1 MNSLVAPLSGSL
13 LFALLVVVGI
23 RRKRAQFDLID
34 YLILVAVVGPVFLF
48 SVLSIW
54 ATIFG
59 LCLLLL
65 IGLLVESFLRSL
77 VKSSKQQRV
86 TEPRLNFWSESIET
100 ARLASGNYP
109 DDYMSTEF
117 FDQMLRRDELE
128 LKLRAVKMWQ
138 STNKEF
144 ENQQFRSTE
153 LNVIDGRRVTTNVPS
168 RVRQNIYLMGG
179 STVFCSEVPDRYT
192 VPSFLQRLVNAVD
205 DSISVSNHGQRGAT
219 TANRLRYFE
228 SLDGISRDD
237 IAIFLFGDN
246 DCGTYLDQKR
256 HPLTRIVVVVERLS
270 KYGFEIFK
278 WLYGEIAPRFWRNR
292 SHSSV
297 EKLIQQF
304 EKTAQLCQKRGVK
317 LLCVLQPNIFTLVSQ
332 LEYDLRLRH
341 SSSTEISVSVN
352 DAYPEYVHWLRNKDF
367 AVSAADIFNGSPD
380 HVYLDWAHLNARGNE
395 KLANF
400 LFDELERR
408 NLIKQDLGL

>member
-48 SVLSIW
+48 SILSIW

-65 IGLLVESFLRSL
+65 IGLLVESFLRFL
-77 VKSSKQQRV
+77 VKSSKQQCV

-138 STNKEF
+138 STNNEF

-270 KYGFEIFK
+270 RYGFEIFK

-367 AVSAADIFNGSPD
+367 AVSAADIFNGSLD

>member
-23 RRKRAQFDLID
+23 RRKRAQFDLVD
-34 YLILVAVVGPVFLF
+34 YLILVSVVGPVFLF

-65 IGLLVESFLRSL
+65 IGLLVEYFLRFL
-77 VKSSKQQRV
+77 LKSSKQQYA

-153 LNVIDGRRVTTNVPS
+153 LNVIDGRRVTVNSPS
-168 RVRQNIYLMGG
+168 RVRQNIYLLGG

-205 DSISVSNHGQRGAT
+205 NSIAVSNHGQRGAT

-270 KYGFEIFK
+270 RYGLEIFK

-352 DAYPEYVHWLRNKDF
+352 DAYPKYVHWLRNKDF

-400 LFDELERR
+400 LFDELKRR

>member
-65 IGLLVESFLRSL
+65 IGLLVEYFLRFL
-77 VKSSKQQRV
+77 LKSSKQQYA

-297 EKLIQQF
+297 KKLIQQF

-352 DAYPEYVHWLRNKDF
+352 DAYPKYVDWLRNKDF
-367 AVSAADIFNGSPD
+367 AVSAADIFNRSPD

>member
-65 IGLLVESFLRSL
+65 IGLLAESFLRFL
-77 VKSSKQQRV
+77 VKSSKQQCV

-100 ARLASGNYP
+100 ARLASGTYP

-192 VPSFLQRLVNAVD
+192 VPSFLQRLVNTVD

-270 KYGFEIFK
+270 RYGFEIFK

-352 DAYPEYVHWLRNKDF
+352 DAYPKYVHWLRNKDF

>member
-23 RRKRAQFDLID
+23 RRKRAQFDLVD
-34 YLILVAVVGPVFLF
+34 YLILVSVVGPVFLF
-48 SVLSIW
+48 SVLSVW

-65 IGLLVESFLRSL
+65 IGLLVEYFLRFL
-77 VKSSKQQRV
+77 LKSSKQQYA

-153 LNVIDGRRVTTNVPS
+153 LNVIDGRRVTANSPS
-168 RVRQNIYLMGG
+168 RVRQNIYLLGG

-192 VPSFLQRLVNAVD
+192 VTSFLQRLINAVD
-205 DSISVSNHGQRGAT
+205 NSISVSNHGQRGAT

-228 SLDGISRDD
+228 SLDGISKDD

-352 DAYPEYVHWLRNKDF
+352 DAYPKYVDWLRNKDF
-367 AVSAADIFNGSPD
+367 AVSAADIFNRSPD

>member
-1 MNSLVAPLSGSL
+1 MNSLVVPLSGSL
-13 LFALLVVVGI
+13 LFALLVVLGI
-23 RRKRAQFDLID
+23 RKKRAQFDLVD
-34 YLILVAVVGPVFLF
+34 YLILVSVVGPVFLL
-48 SVLSIW
+48 SVLSPW

-59 LCLLLL
+59 VCLLLMV
-65 IGLLVESFLRSL
+65 GLLVESFLRSL

-117 FDQMLRRDELE
+117 FDQMHRRDELE
-128 LKLRAVKMWQ
+128 LKLRGVKMWQ
-138 STNKEF
+138 STKKEF

-153 LNVIDGRRVTTNVPS
+153 LNVVEGWRVTTDPPS
-168 RVRQNIYLMGG
+168 RARKNIYLLGG

-192 VPSFLQRLVNAVD
+192 VPSFLQRLVNAID
-205 DSISVSNHGQRGAT
+205 DSILVSNHGQRGAS

-237 IAIFLFGDN
+237 VAIFLFGDN

-270 KYGFEIFK
+270 RYGLEIFK

-292 SHSSV
+292 SDSSV
-297 EKLIQQF
+297 EKLIQHF
-304 EKTAQLCQKRGVK
+304 EKTARLCQKRGFK
-317 LLCVLQPNIFTLVSQ
+317 LLCVLQPNIFTLVSK
-332 LEYDLRLRH
+332 LEYDLQLRH

-352 DAYPEYVHWLRNKDF
+352 NAYPKYVHWLRSKDF
-367 AVSAADIFNGSPD
+367 VVSATDIFNGSPD

>member
-23 RRKRAQFDLID
+23 RRKRAQFDLVD
-34 YLILVAVVGPVFLF
+34 YLILVSVVGPVFLF

-65 IGLLVESFLRSL
+65 IGLLVEYFLRFL
-77 VKSSKQQRV
+77 LKSSKQQYA

-117 FDQMLRRDELE
+117 FDQMLRRDEQE

-192 VPSFLQRLVNAVD
+192 LPSFLQRLVNAVD

-297 EKLIQQF
+297 KKLIQQF

-352 DAYPEYVHWLRNKDF
+352 DAYPKYVDWLRNKDF
-367 AVSAADIFNGSPD
+367 AVSAADIFNRSPD

>member
-23 RRKRAQFDLID
+23 RRKRAQFDLVD

-65 IGLLVESFLRSL
+65 IGLLVESFLRFL
-77 VKSSKQQRV
+77 VKSSKQQCV

-100 ARLASGNYP
+100 ARLASGTYP

-297 EKLIQQF
+297 KKLIQQF

-352 DAYPEYVHWLRNKDF
+352 DAYPKYVDWLRNKDF
-367 AVSAADIFNGSPD
+367 AVSAADIFNRSPD

>member
-1 MNSLVAPLSGSL
+1 MNSLVVPLSGSL

-23 RRKRAQFDLID
+23 RRKRAQFDLVD
-34 YLILVAVVGPVFLF
+34 YLILVSVVGPVFLF

-65 IGLLVESFLRSL
+65 IGLLVEYFLRFL
-77 VKSSKQQRV
+77 LKSSKQQYA

-297 EKLIQQF
+297 KKLIQQF

-352 DAYPEYVHWLRNKDF
+352 DAYPKYVDWLRNKDF
-367 AVSAADIFNGSPD
+367 AVSAADIFNRSPD

-408 NLIKQDLGL
+408 NLIKQDIGL

>member
-23 RRKRAQFDLID
+23 RRKRAQFDLVD

-48 SVLSIW
+48 SILSIW

-65 IGLLVESFLRSL
+65 IGLLVEYFLRFL
-77 VKSSKQQRV
+77 VKSSKQQCV

-153 LNVIDGRRVTTNVPS
+153 LNVIDGRRVTTNSPS
-168 RVRQNIYLMGG
+168 RVRQNIYLLGG

-192 VPSFLQRLVNAVD
+192 VPSFLQRLINAVD
-205 DSISVSNHGQRGAT
+205 NSISVSNHGQRGAT

-228 SLDGISRDD
+228 SLDGISKDD

-270 KYGFEIFK
+270 RYGLEIFK
-278 WLYGEIAPRFWRNR
+278 WLYGEIAPRFWRIR

-317 LLCVLQPNIFTLVSQ
+317 MLCVLQPNIFTLVSQ

-341 SSSTEISVSVN
+341 SSSTEMSVSVN
-352 DAYPEYVHWLRNKDF
+352 DAYPKYVHWLRNKDF

>member
-13 LFALLVVVGI
+13 LFALLVVLGI
-23 RRKRAQFDLID
+23 RRKRAQFDLVD
-34 YLILVAVVGPVFLF
+34 YLILLAVVGPVFLL
-48 SVLSIW
+48 SVLSMW

-65 IGLLVESFLRSL
+65 ISLLVESFLRFL
-77 VKSSKQQRV
+77 VKSSKQQCV

-100 ARLASGNYP
+100 ARLASGTYP

-278 WLYGEIAPRFWRNR
+278 WVYGEIAPRFWHNR

-304 EKTAQLCQKRGVK
+304 QKTAQLCENRGVK

-352 DAYPEYVHWLRNKDF
+352 DAYPKYVDWLRNKDF
-367 AVSAADIFNGSPD
+367 AVSAADIFNRSPD

>member
-13 LFALLVVVGI
+13 LFALLVVLGI
-23 RRKRAQFDLID
+23 RRKRAQFDLVD
-34 YLILVAVVGPVFLF
+34 YSILVAIVGPVFLL
-48 SVLSIW
+48 SVLSMW

-65 IGLLVESFLRSL
+65 ISLLVESFLRFL
-77 VKSSKQQRV
+77 VKSSKQQCV

-100 ARLASGNYP
+100 ARLASGTYP

-192 VPSFLQRLVNAVD
+192 VPSFLQRLVNTVD

-297 EKLIQQF
+297 KKLIQQF

-352 DAYPEYVHWLRNKDF
+352 DAYPKYVDWLRNKDF
-367 AVSAADIFNGSPD
+367 AVSAADIFNRSPD

>member
-1 MNSLVAPLSGSL
+1 MNSLVVPLSGSL

-23 RRKRAQFDLID
+23 RRKRAQFDLVD
-34 YLILVAVVGPVFLF
+34 YLILVSVVGPVFLF

-65 IGLLVESFLRSL
+65 IGLLVEYFLRFL
-77 VKSSKQQRV
+77 LKSSKQQYA

-128 LKLRAVKMWQ
+128 LKLRAAKMWQ

-297 EKLIQQF
+297 KKLIQQF

-352 DAYPEYVHWLRNKDF
+352 DAYPKYVDWLRNKDF
-367 AVSAADIFNGSPD
+367 AVSAADIFNRSPD

>member
-65 IGLLVESFLRSL
+65 IGLLAESFLRFL
-77 VKSSKQQRV
+77 VKSSKQQCV

-100 ARLASGNYP
+100 ARLASGTYP

-192 VPSFLQRLVNAVD
+192 VPSFLQRLVNTVD

-270 KYGFEIFK
+270 RYGFEIFK

-292 SHSSV
+292 SRSSV

-352 DAYPEYVHWLRNKDF
+352 DAYPKYVDWLRNKDF
-367 AVSAADIFNGSPD
+367 AVSAADIFNRSPD

-395 KLANF
+395 ILANF

>member
-23 RRKRAQFDLID
+23 RRKRAQFDLVD
-34 YLILVAVVGPVFLF
+34 YLILVSVVGPVFLF
-48 SVLSIW
+48 SVLSVW

-65 IGLLVESFLRSL
+65 IGLLVEYFLRFL
-77 VKSSKQQRV
+77 LKSSKQQYA

-297 EKLIQQF
+297 KKLIQQF

-352 DAYPEYVHWLRNKDF
+352 DAYPKYVDWLRDKDF
-367 AVSAADIFNGSPD
+367 AVSAADIFNRSPD

>member
-23 RRKRAQFDLID
+23 RRKRAQFDLVD
-34 YLILVAVVGPVFLF
+34 YLILVSVVGPVFLF
-48 SVLSIW
+48 SVLSVW

-65 IGLLVESFLRSL
+65 IGLLVEYFLRFL
-77 VKSSKQQRV
+77 LKSSKQQYA

-117 FDQMLRRDELE
+117 FDQMLRRDGLE

-192 VPSFLQRLVNAVD
+192 VPSFLQRLVNTVD

-270 KYGFEIFK
+270 RYGFEIFK

-332 LEYDLRLRH
+332 LKYDLRLRH

-352 DAYPEYVHWLRNKDF
+352 DAYPKYVDWLRNKDF
-367 AVSAADIFNGSPD
+367 AVSAADIFNRSPD

>member
-13 LFALLVVVGI
+13 LFALLVVLGI
-23 RRKRAQFDLID
+23 RRKRAQFDLVD
-34 YLILVAVVGPVFLF
+34 YLILLAVVGPVFLL
-48 SVLSIW
+48 SVLSMW

-65 IGLLVESFLRSL
+65 ISLLVESFLRFL
-77 VKSSKQQRV
+77 VKSSKQQCV

-100 ARLASGNYP
+100 ARLASGTYP

-138 STNKEF
+138 STNNEF

-192 VPSFLQRLVNAVD
+192 VPSFLQRLVNTVD

-270 KYGFEIFK
+270 RYGFEIFK

-292 SHSSV
+292 SRSSV

-352 DAYPEYVHWLRNKDF
+352 DAYPKYVHWLRNKDF

-400 LFDELERR
+400 LFEELERR

>member
-65 IGLLVESFLRSL
+65 IGLLAESFLRFL
-77 VKSSKQQRV
+77 VKSSKQQCV

-100 ARLASGNYP
+100 ARLASGTYP

-192 VPSFLQRLVNAVD
+192 VPSFLQRLVNTVD

-246 DCGTYLDQKR
+246 DCGTYLDQGMASKFSNGCMAKLR
-256 HPLTRIVVVVERLS
+256 QDFGATDLTRRS
-270 KYGFEIFK
+270 K
-278 WLYGEIAPRFWRNR
+278 N
-292 SHSSV
+292 
-297 EKLIQQF
+297 
-304 EKTAQLCQKRGVK
+304 
-317 LLCVLQPNIFTLVSQ
+317 
-332 LEYDLRLRH
+332 
-341 SSSTEISVSVN
+341 
-352 DAYPEYVHWLRNKDF
+352 
-367 AVSAADIFNGSPD
+367 
-380 HVYLDWAHLNARGNE
+380 
-395 KLANF
+395 
-400 LFDELERR
+400 
-408 NLIKQDLGL
+408 

>member
-13 LFALLVVVGI
+13 LFALLVVLGI
-23 RRKRAQFDLID
+23 RRKRAQFDLVD
-34 YLILVAVVGPVFLF
+34 YLILLAVVGPVFLL
-48 SVLSIW
+48 SVLSMW

-65 IGLLVESFLRSL
+65 ISLLVESFLRFL
-77 VKSSKQQRV
+77 VKSSKQQCV

-100 ARLASGNYP
+100 ARLASGTYP

-138 STNKEF
+138 STNNEF

-192 VPSFLQRLVNAVD
+192 VPSFLQRLVNTVD

-228 SLDGISRDD
+228 SLDGISRGD

-270 KYGFEIFK
+270 RYGFEIFK

-352 DAYPEYVHWLRNKDF
+352 DAYPKYVDWLRNKDF
-367 AVSAADIFNGSPD
+367 AVSAADIFNRSPD

>member
-23 RRKRAQFDLID
+23 RRKRAQFDLVD
-34 YLILVAVVGPVFLF
+34 YLILVSVVGPVFLF

-65 IGLLVESFLRSL
+65 IGLLVEYFLRFL
-77 VKSSKQQRV
+77 LKSSKQQYA

-117 FDQMLRRDELE
+117 FDQMLRRDAQE
-128 LKLRAVKMWQ
+128 LKLRVVKMWQ

-144 ENQQFRSTE
+144 KNQQFRSTE
-153 LNVIDGRRVTTNVPS
+153 LNVIDGRRVTVNSPS
-168 RVRQNIYLMGG
+168 RVRQNIYLLGG

-205 DSISVSNHGQRGAT
+205 NSIAVSNHGQRGAT

-256 HPLTRIVVVVERLS
+256 HPLTRIVVVVERFS
-270 KYGFEIFK
+270 RYGFEIFK

-297 EKLIQQF
+297 KKLIQQF

-352 DAYPEYVHWLRNKDF
+352 DAYPKYVDWLRNKDF
-367 AVSAADIFNGSPD
+367 AVSAADIFNRSPD

>member
-23 RRKRAQFDLID
+23 RRKRAQFDLVD
-34 YLILVAVVGPVFLF
+34 YLILVSVVGPVFLF

-65 IGLLVESFLRSL
+65 IGLLVEYFLRFL
-77 VKSSKQQRV
+77 LKSSKQQYA

-246 DCGTYLDQKR
+246 DYGTHLDQKR

-297 EKLIQQF
+297 KKLIQQF

-352 DAYPEYVHWLRNKDF
+352 DAYPKYVDWLRNKDF
-367 AVSAADIFNGSPD
+367 AVSAADIFNRSPD

>member
-1 MNSLVAPLSGSL
+1 MNSLVVPLSGSL

-23 RRKRAQFDLID
+23 RRKRAQFDLVD
-34 YLILVAVVGPVFLF
+34 YLILVSVVGPVFLF

-65 IGLLVESFLRSL
+65 IGLLVEYFLRFL
-77 VKSSKQQRV
+77 LKSSKQQYA

-297 EKLIQQF
+297 KKLIQQF

-352 DAYPEYVHWLRNKDF
+352 DAYPKYVDWLRNKDF
-367 AVSAADIFNGSPD
+367 AVSAADIFNRSPD
-380 HVYLDWAHLNARGNE
+380 HMYLDWAHLNARGNE

>member
-23 RRKRAQFDLID
+23 RRKRAQFDLVD
-34 YLILVAVVGPVFLF
+34 YLILVSVVGPVFLF
-48 SVLSIW
+48 SVLSVW

-65 IGLLVESFLRSL
+65 IGLLVEYFLRFL
-77 VKSSKQQRV
+77 LKSSKQQYA

-297 EKLIQQF
+297 KKLIQQF

-352 DAYPEYVHWLRNKDF
+352 DAYPKYVHWLRDKDF
-367 AVSAADIFNGSPD
+367 AVSAADIFNRSPD

>member
-13 LFALLVVVGI
+13 LFALLVVLGI

-65 IGLLVESFLRSL
+65 IGLLVEYFLRFL
-77 VKSSKQQRV
+77 LKSSKQQYA

-117 FDQMLRRDELE
+117 FDQMHRRDDLE

-153 LNVIDGRRVTTNVPS
+153 LNVVEGRRVTTDPPS
-168 RVRQNIYLMGG
+168 RARKNIYLLGG

-192 VPSFLQRLVNAVD
+192 VPSFLQRLVNTVD

-297 EKLIQQF
+297 KKLIQQF

-332 LEYDLRLRH
+332 LEYDLRLR
-341 SSSTEISVSVN
+341 
-352 DAYPEYVHWLRNKDF
+352 P
-367 AVSAADIFNGSPD
+367 
-380 HVYLDWAHLNARGNE
+380 YL
-395 KLANF
+395 
-400 LFDELERR
+400 
-408 NLIKQDLGL
+408 

>member
-65 IGLLVESFLRSL
+65 IGLLAESFLRFL
-77 VKSSKQQRV
+77 VKSSKQQCV

-100 ARLASGNYP
+100 ARLASGTYP

-270 KYGFEIFK
+270 RYGFEIFK
-278 WLYGEIAPRFWRNR
+278 WLYGEIAPRFWRKR

-352 DAYPEYVHWLRNKDF
+352 DAYPKYVDWLRNKDF
-367 AVSAADIFNGSPD
+367 AVSAADIFNRSPD

>member
-1 MNSLVAPLSGSL
+1 
-13 LFALLVVVGI
+13 
-23 RRKRAQFDLID
+23 
-34 YLILVAVVGPVFLF
+34 VAVVGPVFLF

-65 IGLLVESFLRSL
+65 IGLLAESFLRFL
-77 VKSSKQQRV
+77 VKSSKQQCV

-100 ARLASGNYP
+100 ARLASGTYP

-192 VPSFLQRLVNAVD
+192 VPSFLQRLVNTVD

-270 KYGFEIFK
+270 RYGFEIFK

-352 DAYPEYVHWLRNKDF
+352 DAYPKYVDWLRNKDF
-367 AVSAADIFNGSPD
+367 AVSAADIFNRSPD

-395 KLANF
+395 ILANF

>member
-23 RRKRAQFDLID
+23 RRKRAQFDLVD
-34 YLILVAVVGPVFLF
+34 YLILVSVVGPVFLF
-48 SVLSIW
+48 SVLSVW

-65 IGLLVESFLRSL
+65 IGLLVEYFLRFL
-77 VKSSKQQRV
+77 LKSSKQQYA

-100 ARLASGNYP
+100 ARLASGTYP

-297 EKLIQQF
+297 KKLIQQF

-352 DAYPEYVHWLRNKDF
+352 DAYPKYVDWLRDKDF
-367 AVSAADIFNGSPD
+367 AVSAADIFNRSPD

>member
-65 IGLLVESFLRSL
+65 IGLLAESFLRFL
-77 VKSSKQQRV
+77 VKSSKQQCV

-100 ARLASGNYP
+100 ARLASGTYP

-192 VPSFLQRLVNAVD
+192 VPSFLQRLVNTVD

-270 KYGFEIFK
+270 RYGFEIFK

-352 DAYPEYVHWLRNKDF
+352 DAYPKYVDWLRNKDF
-367 AVSAADIFNGSPD
+367 AVSAADIFNRSPD